1 MNTHFHLRSLLQSI
15 TVLMVLCAPSFAQQT
30 ERNFDWDPETVEL
43 FQTLPVQAG
52 GRVKPMDSIAGL
64 NLLTLNGKRTLKLA
78 DGTRLSAPEW
88 LMDVMFFPEQA
99 KTYPCFR
106 IQSDEV
112 LVAIDVPA
120 KKKRDWYSYN
130 ELLPGLERLEEQGSR
145 ISDIDSKERTAAERQ
160 IIKLARDVHEFNDL
174 LGILGVARFTFATNG
189 TQTFTDLLG
198 EPRPGIMHLLDNS
211 VAIQGIVAQS
221 RDGANPADFDAAQAL
236 FAQLDNALQLNQ
248 HGITFM
254 APPTTATDQ
263 DTWWRLSDLIIA
275 RFQGVPELDTQ
286 MALYA
291 SLEHLEHVKHDQAAF
306 KGAMKELHA
315 KAMAMAEARGQ
326 YEHIPRE
333 VSLYKA
339 DVFWNSLYLFIFGFL
354 VCAVSWMAPR
364 QRWLWGLAW
373 ALVMAG
379 FALNTY
385 GITMRCIIRHRPPV
399 VTLYDTI
406 LFITA
411 SIVLVSMLMEWI
423 TKQRIGLPVAALL
436 GAAGMFFAGKYELQ
450 EIATSG
456 DTMASVVAVLDT
468 NYYLAIHVTTIALGY
483 AGGLLAGGLAHVWV
497 LAKLFGFRKNDRK
510 FYQGLTRMTYG
521 VVCFSL
527 LFAVFGTI
535 MGGVWANDSWG
546 RFWGWDPK
554 ENGALLICLWFLL
567 ILHARMGGYVREH
580 GFMVLCIL
588 GAVVVSI
595 SWWGVNLLSVG
606 LHSYGFTSGAL
617 LALVTFWCVEAVF
630 ILISV
635 VQRALSGWNGPGA
648 PPATNS

>member
-1 MNTHFHLRSLLQSI
+1 MNQHFNLRFLLQSI
-15 TVLMVLCAPSFAQQT
+15 TAVLLLCAPSFAQQT
-30 ERNFDWDPETVEL
+30 ERTFDWDSETVEL

-64 NLLTLNGKRTLKLA
+64 NLLTFNGKRTLKLA

-130 ELLPGLERLEEQGSR
+130 ELLPGLQRLEEQGSK
-145 ISDIDSKERTAAERQ
+145 ISDIDPKERTAAERQ
-160 IIKLARDVHEFNDL
+160 ILKLARDIHEFNDL
-174 LGILGVARFTFATNG
+174 VGSLDIARFTFSTNG

-198 EPRPGIMHLLDNS
+198 EPRPGIMHLLENS
-211 VAIQGIVAQS
+211 AAIQEVVTQS

-236 FAQLDNALQLNQ
+236 FAELDNALTLNQ
-248 HGITFM
+248 HGLTFM
-254 APPTTATDQ
+254 PPPVTATDQ
-263 DTWWRLSDLIIA
+263 ATWWRLSDLILA
-275 RFQGVPELDTQ
+275 RFQGVPEIEMQ
-286 MALYA
+286 MNLYA
-291 SLEHLEHVKHDQAAF
+291 SLEHLEHVKNDQTAF
-306 KGAMKELHA
+306 QQGMKDFHA
-315 KAMAMAEARGQ
+315 KAVAMAEARGE
-326 YEHIPRE
+326 YDNIPLE
-333 VSLYKA
+333 VKLYKA
-339 DVFWNSLYLFIFGFL
+339 DVFWNSLYMFIVAFL
-354 VCAVSWMAPR
+354 LCAVTWMAPR
-364 QRWLWGLAW
+364 QRWLWWLAW
-373 ALVMAG
+373 ALVLAG
-379 FALNTY
+379 FSMDAY

-406 LFITA
+406 LFITT
-411 SIVLVSMLMEWI
+411 SIVLVAMLIEWI
-423 TKQRIGLPVAALL
+423 TKQRIALPVAALL

-450 EIATSG
+450 EIAKSG

-483 AGGLLAGGLAHVWV
+483 AGGLLAGGLAHLWV
-497 LAKLFGFRKNDRK
+497 LAKLFGFRKNDPK
-510 FYQGLTRMTYG
+510 FYQGLMRMTYG

-567 ILHARMGGYVREH
+567 ILHARLGGYVREH

-588 GAVVVSI
+588 GAVVVSV

-617 LALVTFWCVEAVF
+617 LALMTFWCIEAAF

-635 VQRALSGWNGPGA
+635 VQRAMTGWNGPPS
-648 PPATNS
+648 PPAQNS